1 MNSGAHSSPSFCV
14 AQSWQTFIRF
24 GLGSESNGEA
34 VVCAG
39 NQGLIRDLTMTLY
52 HLLSQLR
59 VGALIPKAP
68 IQVIREV
75 VCALETNPTYAEG
88 TSADREI
95 TGRAKRTSFQF
106 ENCLHI

>member
-1 MNSGAHSSPSFCV
+1 
-14 AQSWQTFIRF
+14 
-24 GLGSESNGEA
+24 
-34 VVCAG
+34 VVRAG
-39 NQGLIRDLTMTLY
+39 NQGLIRDLTMTPY

-95 TGRAKRTSFQF
+95 TGSAKRTGFQF
-106 ENCLHI
+106 ENCLHM